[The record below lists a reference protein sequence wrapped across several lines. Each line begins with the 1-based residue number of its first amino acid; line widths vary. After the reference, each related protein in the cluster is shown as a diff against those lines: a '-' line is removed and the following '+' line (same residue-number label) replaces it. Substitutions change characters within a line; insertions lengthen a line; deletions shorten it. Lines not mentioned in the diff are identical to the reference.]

1 MNNKKTDNNA
11 VYGPEI
17 LPLEARTSGTVRD
30 QRVEPKMM
38 SETLS

>member
-17 LPLEARTSGTVRD
+17 LPLEARTRGTVRD
-30 QRVEPKMM
+30 QRVM